1 MARFATTVSSTWDV
15 QRAFDYMADFAHSAV
30 WDPGVDSATKVG
42 ADPVGLG
49 TRFDLV
55 TSFNGRSLP
64 MSYEITS
71 FESPR
76 RVVLR
81 AETPLVLSLDEI
93 TLVPTATGTDV
104 TYVAVLKTRGWL
116 RVAAPLVARVFRGV
130 GERARVGLQR
140 ELNT

>member
-1 MARFATTVSSTWDV
+1 MARFETTVSSAWDV

-30 WDPGVDSATKVG
+30 WDPGVETAVQVG
-42 ADPVGLG
+42 TDPVGLG

-55 TSFNGRSLP
+55 TTFNGRSLP
-64 MSYEITS
+64 MTYEITAY
-71 FESPR
+71 EAPR

-81 AETPLVLSLDEI
+81 AQTPLVMSLDEI
-93 TLVPTATGTDV
+93 TFVPTSTGTDV

-116 RVAAPLVARVFRGV
+116 RLAAPLVARVFRGV
-130 GERARVGLQR
+130 GERARAGLQR

>member
-1 MARFATTVSSTWDV
+1 
-15 QRAFDYMADFAHSAV
+15 
-30 WDPGVDSATKVG
+30 
-42 ADPVGLG
+42 
-49 TRFDLV
+49 
-55 TSFNGRSLP
+55 